1 MSKTLKTKKQTAIQM
16 FLLTVKNDID
26 KWKKKYS
33 DEYLSA
39 NYKDYYFHIHL
50 GKSRLTLNTY
60 TRNDDLVLTYYNN
73 IFKISNWKVKAAV
86 KKLKRHFKQIE
97 IDEKVKNEI
106 NFIDRSLTG
115 FNEIFLKEVRKEKLE
130 KLKN

>member
-1 MSKTLKTKKQTAIQM
+1 MSKTLKLKKQKAIQM

-33 DEYLSA
+33 DEYLSQ
-39 NYKDYYFHIHL
+39 NYKDYYFHVHL
-50 GKSRLTLNTY
+50 GKGRLTLNTY
-60 TRNDDLVLTYYNN
+60 SRGDDLVLTHYNN

-130 KLKN
+130 KLK